1 MSTRHERT
9 ADAPRRFLPE
19 APARSVFQGLPVFA
33 RLVLDVVDAIPA
45 GNVMAYGDIAE
56 YVDQGTARL
65 VGRVMSSYG
74 DDAVPW
80 WRVLR
85 ADGTCAS
92 EVADRQIP
100 LLEADGVAWL
110 VPKHRVDMS
119 VARWNPPGRQR

>member
-1 MSTRHERT
+1 MSTRHEST
-9 ADAPRRFLPE
+9 ADAPRRFRPD

-45 GNVMAYGDIAE
+45 GSVMAYGDIAE

-65 VGRVMSSYG
+65 VARVMSSFG

-85 ADGTCAS
+85 ADGTCAP

-100 LLEADGVAWL
+100 LLEADGVAWRA
-110 VPKHRVDMS
+110 PKHRVDMHA
-119 VARWNPPGRQR
+119 ARWNPADGQR

>member
-1 MSTRHERT
+1 MKIELASPSWAEPGPFAFDHAT
-9 ADAPRRFLPE
+9 PP
-19 APARSVFQGLPVFA
+19 SVGI
-33 RLVLDVVDAIPA
+33 R
-45 GNVMAYGDIAE
+45 MT
-56 YVDQGTARL
+56 VDQGTARL

>member
-1 MSTRHERT
+1 MSVSSEKT
-9 ADAPRRFLPE
+9 ADAPRRFRPD

-33 RLVLDVVDAIPA
+33 RLVLDVVDEISP
-45 GNVMAYGDIAE
+45 GKVMAYGDISE

-65 VGRVMSSYG
+65 VARVMSSYA

-85 ADGTCAS
+85 ADGTCAP

-100 LLEADGVAWL
+100 LLERDGVPWR
-110 VPKHRVDMS
+110 VPKHRVDM
-119 VARWNPPGRQR
+119 VAARWNPSDRQR

>member
-1 MSTRHERT
+1 MSIEPQG
-9 ADAPRRFLPE
+9 APDAPRRFRPD

-33 RLVLDVVDAIPA
+33 RLVLDFVDTIPP
-45 GNVMAYGDIAE
+45 GRVMAYGDIAE

-65 VGRVMSSYG
+65 VARVMSSYG

-85 ADGTCAS
+85 ADGTCAP

-100 LLEADGVAWL
+100 LLGRDGVAWR
-110 VPKHRVDMS
+110 VPEHRVEMT
-119 VARWNPPGRQR
+119 VARWNPVDGRR

>member
-1 MSTRHERT
+1 MSASNERT
-9 ADAPRRFLPE
+9 ADAPRRFRPD

-65 VGRVMSSYG
+65 VARVMSSYG

-85 ADGTCAS
+85 ADGTCAP

-100 LLEADGVAWL
+100 LLEADGVAWR
-110 VPKHRVDMS
+110 VPKHRVDMAT
-119 VARWNPPGRQR
+119 ARWNPADGQR